1 MNDIL
6 AQVTAYLAT
15 ACISIATTAL
25 VIFIRNGIKKAE
37 DKVTTLLP
45 QEEALKVN
53 DFLDAV
59 DKLAEMAVLD
69 ANSRV
74 VAGLKQQGLFTKE
87 TAESIKQAAVQDVL
101 NNLGPLKEK
110 AIGLI
115 GPIENIVAQ
124 AIEKH
129 VVLAKQK

>member
-15 ACISIATTAL
+15 ACISIAATAL
-25 VIFIRNGIKKAE
+25 LLFIRSGIKKAE

-59 DKLAEMAVLD
+59 DKLAEMVVLD

-74 VAGLKQQGLFTKE
+74 VSGLKQQGLFTKE

-110 AIGLI
+110 AVGLI